1 MFGKR
6 EDIRKV
12 YYDVWKKLNENN
24 HVFEAMEIIIA
35 DVIKLHPEYHSML
48 NDPKAL
54 EKDYSPDDG
63 QTNPFLHMG
72 MHIAIRE
79 QVSTNRPIG
88 LKALY
93 MKRCKAQEMH
103 DVEHNMMEC
112 LAETMWKAQRNNVD
126 FDELGYMECIKS
138 K

>member
-12 YYDVWKKLNENN
+12 YYDVWQKLNENN

-35 DVIKLHPEYHSML
+35 DVIKLHPEYHAML

-79 QVSTNRPIG
+79 QISTNRPIG
-88 LKALY
+88 LKAAY
-93 MKRCKAQEMH
+93 MKRCKKQEMH

-126 FDELGYMECIKS
+126 FDEAGYMECIKN

>member
-12 YYDVWKKLNENN
+12 YYDVWHKMTENN

-35 DVIKLHPEYHSML
+35 DVIKLHPEYHAML
-48 NDPKAL
+48 DDPKAL
-54 EKDYSPDDG
+54 EKDFSPEDG

-88 LKALY
+88 IKTGY
-93 MKRCKAQEMH
+93 MKRCKIQEMH

-126 FDELGYMECIKS
+126 FDELSYMECIKS

>member
-12 YYDVWKKLNENN
+12 YYDVWQKLKDNN
-24 HVFEAMEIIIA
+24 NVFEAMETIIA
-35 DVIKLHPEYHSML
+35 DIIKLHPEYHNIL
-48 NDPKAL
+48 DDPKAL
-54 EKDYSPDDG
+54 EKDYTPEDG
-63 QTNPFLHMG
+63 ETNPFLHMG

-79 QVSTNRPIG
+79 QISTNRPIG
-88 LKALY
+88 IKALY
-93 MKRCKAQEMH
+93 MKRCKSHDIH

-112 LAETMWKAQRNNVD
+112 LAETMWKAQRHNLD
-126 FDELGYMECIKS
+126 FDEQGYMACIKQ

>member
-35 DVIKLHPEYHSML
+35 DVIKLHPEYHAML
-48 NDPKAL
+48 DDPKAL
-54 EKDYSPDDG
+54 DKDFSPEDG

-79 QVSTNRPIG
+79 QISTNRPIG
-88 LKALY
+88 IKTLY
-93 MKRCKAQEMH
+93 MKRCKTNEMH

-126 FDELGYMECIKS
+126 FDEQGYMECIKG